1 MPQEQIQAFE
11 KATTNI
17 QDTSIPNSGKRKIC
31 GIKKTHHVEDPECLE
46 PNWKKPRLTQF
57 PFFRNITMIPNTFT
71 KFKME
76 DLLWIAAFNN
86 IQSVPMWTGW
96 NTRKHTEVSPQ
107 QLAWY
112 MKYMRL
118 PLTRADVVKETLKRS
133 QIVAKECGQK
143 YALVTYDLTIAK
155 IAKRIHCKE
164 TPQFDNA
171 FIMFGSF
178 HIEMAFFSSLGKN
191 IKGSGGPRILSE
203 SFVVALG
210 SINKFPRG
218 KDYNRCR
225 CGHII
230 LSAAI
235 HGLHLEQFFEHN
247 GIHENFIDELES
259 WKNGEL
265 ESDRFKHLFEK
276 CVTYMEET
284 MVGSN
289 GKTADFWINYA
300 YLMDMYLDLHRA
312 MKMND
317 TQLFANCFLR
327 LIQFSSVQITKT
339 MHVE

>member
-1 MPQEQIQAFE
+1 M
-11 KATTNI
+11 
-17 QDTSIPNSGKRKIC
+17 DW
-31 GIKKTHHVEDPECLE
+31 VEHKETY
-46 PNWKKPRLTQF
+46 K
-57 PFFRNITMIPNTFT
+57 
-71 KFKME
+71 
-76 DLLWIAAFNN
+76 
-86 IQSVPMWTGW
+86 
-96 NTRKHTEVSPQ
+96 VSPQ
-107 QLAWY
+107 QLVWY
-112 MKYMRL
+112 MKYMQLR
-118 PLTRADVVKETLKRS
+118 PTRADVVKETLKRS

-203 SFVVALG
+203 SSVVALG
-210 SINKFPRG
+210 SMNEFPRG
-218 KDYNRCR
+218 KVYNRCR

-247 GIHENFIDELES
+247 GIHENFINELES
-259 WKNGEL
+259 WKNDEL

-276 CVTYMEET
+276 YVTYMEET

-300 YLMDMYLDLHRA
+300 YLMDIYLILHRA

-317 TQLFANCFLR
+317 TQLFENVFFK
-327 LIQFSSVQITKT
+327 INSIFFSTNHQNYAR
-339 MHVE
+339 